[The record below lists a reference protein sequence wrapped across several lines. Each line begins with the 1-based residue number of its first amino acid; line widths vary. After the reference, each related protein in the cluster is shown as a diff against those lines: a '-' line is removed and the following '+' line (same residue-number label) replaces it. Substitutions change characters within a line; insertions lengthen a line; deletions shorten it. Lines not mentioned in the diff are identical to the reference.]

1 MCSRIRPCRRFCALI
16 PRRLC
21 VPCSYLQRFLLW
33 EIVSGS
39 QLRRAACQRPDIE
52 LRQADKSFDRI
63 KLSVELSP
71 AKCPPKNMTNSS
83 SGRSSS
89 NVTLSYT
96 TLSCTS
102 SATRVHQA
110 PVHSAGLMS
119 VIRAFQIRDASDASQ
134 YTSKC
139 ASHNRLPLAVLLLLY
154 TQLPLRS
161 CGSSSCSAVQL
172 PL

>member
-52 LRQADKSFDRI
+52 LRQA
-63 KLSVELSP
+63 VLSP